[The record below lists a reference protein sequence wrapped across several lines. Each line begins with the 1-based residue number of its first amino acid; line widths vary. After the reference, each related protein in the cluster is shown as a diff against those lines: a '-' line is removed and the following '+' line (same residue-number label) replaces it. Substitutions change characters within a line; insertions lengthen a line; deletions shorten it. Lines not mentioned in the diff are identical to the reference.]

1 MIGQDSLQRPS
12 GEAFVTFA
20 SVEDCMEGLR
30 YHMRHLGKRYIEIFP
45 LFSKEYY
52 RKCRVIDWISVLIH
66 RCNLLLDLQQVWTYE
81 RDVYSSTGIN
91 FGELLYIEITC
102 NDRVMDMT
110 VSSTCKQMDERTSK
124 QASKQTN
131 RGMCA

>member
-1 MIGQDSLQRPS
+1 
-12 GEAFVTFA
+12 
-20 SVEDCMEGLR
+20 MEGLR